1 MSAVPQPRADQAV
14 ETEAATDR
22 ETGVEPGRATEAG
35 PERGTGPGAA
45 PSAARR
51 TATRVLAV
59 ALACGVIGAS
69 VVLLAAGKTWARGT
83 VAFGQGTLPVH
94 ATGSQATALP
104 GALAL
109 VGLAALVAV
118 FAVRRIGRYV
128 VSGLLTLSGLGVV
141 VVVLARRA
149 ATGALNERAA
159 AASGLTRA
167 TAGHTSTTGWPLVA
181 VAGGVLLLLAG
192 LLALRYGHAWP
203 AMSSRYDRPGS
214 RPSLRGRAAAA
225 PAPIDPDRAEDL
237 WKALDRG
244 EDPTQAPG

>member
-1 MSAVPQPRADQAV
+1 MSAVPQPRADQATESEA
-14 ETEAATDR
+14 ETEP
-22 ETGVEPGRATEAG
+22 ETRAESASAD
-35 PERGTGPGAA
+35 PASADPARP
-45 PSAARR
+45 AARR
-51 TATRVLAV
+51 TAMRALAA

-69 VVLLAAGKTWARGT
+69 IVLLAAGKTWARGT
-83 VAFGQGTLPVH
+83 VVFGQGTLPVH

-118 FAVRRIGRYV
+118 FAVRRIGRYAV
-128 VSGLLTLSGLGVV
+128 AGLLTLSGLGVV
-141 VVVLARRA
+141 VVVLTRRA

-159 AASGLTRA
+159 AASGLTHA
-167 TAGHTSTTGWPLVA
+167 TAGHAGTTAWPLVS

-192 LLALRYGHAWP
+192 LLALRHGHAWP

-214 RPSLRGRAAAA
+214 RPSVRSRAAAG

-244 EDPTQAPG
+244 EDPTQTPG